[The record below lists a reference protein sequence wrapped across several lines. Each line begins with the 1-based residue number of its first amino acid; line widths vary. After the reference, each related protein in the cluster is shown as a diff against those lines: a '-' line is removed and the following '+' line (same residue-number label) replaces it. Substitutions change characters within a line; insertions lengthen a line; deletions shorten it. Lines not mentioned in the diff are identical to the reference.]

1 MEKKDLQRILKRKT
15 KKADALMERYYKEMI
30 EPDLSFKPVYKG
42 YGYGTYGDYI
52 TVSILNEDA
61 IESLKTRRAN
71 GSFQIIGNSYGYVY
85 SYIDI
90 EGILNYANSIG
101 L

>member
-30 EPDLSFKPVYKG
+30 EPDLSFSPVYKG
-42 YGYGTYGDYI
+42 YGYGKDGDYV
-52 TVSILNEDA
+52 TVSILDKDA
-61 IESLKTRRAN
+61 IARLKTRDSN
-71 GSFQIIGNSYGYVY
+71 KFPFIGNSYGYVY

-90 EGILNYANSIG
+90 EGVLNYANSIG

>member
-1 MEKKDLQRILKRKT
+1 MERKDLQRILKRKT
-15 KKADALMERYYKEMI
+15 KKADALMERYYKEVI
-30 EPDLSFKPVYKG
+30 EPDLSFRPAYKG

-52 TVSILNEDA
+52 TVSILDLDA
-61 IESLKTRRAN
+61 IDRLKTRDRN
-71 GSFQIIGNSYGYVY
+71 KFPFIGNSYGYVY

>member
-15 KKADALMERYYKEMI
+15 KKADALMERYYKEEI
-30 EPDLSFKPVYKG
+30 LPGLSFTPIYKG
-42 YGYGTYGDYI
+42 YGYGTYGDYV
-52 TVSILNEDA
+52 TVSILDKDA
-61 IESLKTRRAN
+61 IERLKTHRTN
-71 GSFQIIGNSYGYVY
+71 PFQIIGNGYGYVY

-90 EGILNYANSIG
+90 DNILNYANSIG

>member
-1 MEKKDLQRILKRKT
+1 MERKDLQRILKRKT

-30 EPDLSFKPVYKG
+30 EPDLSFRHVYKG

-52 TVSILNEDA
+52 TVSILDKDA
-61 IESLKTRRAN
+61 IERLKTSRARGN
-71 GSFQIIGNSYGYVY
+71 FQIIGNSYGYVY

>member
-15 KKADALMERYYKEMI
+15 KKADALMERYYKEEI
-30 EPDLSFKPVYKG
+30 LPGLSFTPIYKG
-42 YGYGTYGDYI
+42 YGYGSYGDYV
-52 TVSILNEDA
+52 TVSILDKDA
-61 IESLKTRRAN
+61 IERLKTSRAR
-71 GSFQIIGNSYGYVY
+71 GGFQIIGNSYGYVY

-90 EGILNYANSIG
+90 DNILNYANSIG

>member
-52 TVSILNEDA
+52 TVSILDKDA
-61 IESLKTRRAN
+61 MDRLKTRN
-71 GSFQIIGNSYGYVY
+71 TNTFPFIGNSYGYVY

>member
-1 MEKKDLQRILKRKT
+1 MERKDLQRILKRKT
-15 KKADALMERYYKEMI
+15 KKADALMERYYKEEI
-30 EPDLSFKPVYKG
+30 LPSLSFTPIYKG
-42 YGYGTYGDYI
+42 YGYGKYGDYI
-52 TVSILNEDA
+52 TISILNKDVLDR
-61 IESLKTRRAN
+61 LKTRDRN
-71 GSFQIIGNSYGYVY
+71 KFPFIGNSYGYVY

>member
-30 EPDLSFKPVYKG
+30 EPDLSFSPVYKG
-42 YGYGTYGDYI
+42 YGYDVDNEDVTI
-52 TVSILNEDA
+52 SILNRDA
-61 IESLKTRRAN
+61 MDSLKTRN
-71 GSFQIIGNSYGYVY
+71 MNTFPFISNSYGYVY
-85 SYIDI
+85 KCISIKY
-90 EGILNYANSIG
+90 ILNYANSIG